1 MEWVAVHH
9 AIYDQYSEGLSMT
22 GYEQST
28 TDQTAESSVQRAV
41 VIIPTY
47 NEKDT
52 IAEIVTAARAEQANL
67 KGIDL
72 HVLVSDSHS
81 VDGTIEIVEQMGQID
96 PHVHL
101 LDVME
106 RGIGLGLYRGFVH
119 AVEAL
124 DADIL
129 IEMDA
134 DFQHNPQDIPA
145 LLSKIQEGYD
155 LVVGS
160 RFLAG
165 SHNRMPFH
173 RRVMSVGAN
182 QVIRIML
189 GLKGVTEVTTSY
201 RAMTKEAFLRV
212 PPESVPWHE
221 RSFIP
226 VPVFLVRLL
235 EYGANATE
243 VPITMHPRVRGYSKM
258 VYWEYIRDILRF
270 SLRSRFGAKR

>member
-1 MEWVAVHH
+1 
-9 AIYDQYSEGLSMT
+9 LSME
-22 GYEQST
+22 GQEQGG
-28 TDQTAESSVQRAV
+28 TAPRDAQAIQRAV
-41 VIIPTY
+41 VVIPSY

-52 IAEIVTAARAEQANL
+52 IAEIVAAALAEQANVD
-67 KGIDL
+67 GIDL

-81 VDGTIEIVEQMGQID
+81 LDGTIEIVEQMGQAD

-119 AVEAL
+119 AVENL
-124 DADIL
+124 GADIL

-134 DFQHNPQDIPA
+134 DFQHNPADIPM
-145 LLSKIQEGYD
+145 LISKVQEGYE

-160 RFLAG
+160 RFLAE
-165 SHNRMPFH
+165 SANRMPFH
-173 RRVMSVGAN
+173 RRVLSVVAN
-182 QVIRIML
+182 QVIRFML
-189 GLKGVTEVTTSY
+189 GLKGVTEITTSY
-201 RAMTKEAFLRV
+201 RAMTREAFLRV
-212 PPESVPWHE
+212 PPDSVPWHE

-243 VPITMHPRVRGYSKM
+243 VPITMHPRTRGYSKM
-258 VYWEYIRDILRF
+258 VYWKYIRDILRF
-270 SLRSRFGAKR
+270 SIRSRFRPRN